1 MIKPKH
7 KFAIVF
13 GLCVT
18 IASLSSGCATSPNP
32 HRVPANIE
40 HLNSGFRLD
49 CSRKQEQIDMLQSMR
64 QSKDESFEAYLRV
77 MLQPWRVVTAPGDH
91 QIDVDVAYGNPNKYI
106 NYHLN
111 QLRYCP

>member
-1 MIKPKH
+1 MIKPKL

-13 GLCVT
+13 GMYVT
-18 IASLSSGCATSPNP
+18 IASLSSGCATSPDP
-32 HRVPANIE
+32 HRVTASIE
-40 HLNSGFRLD
+40 DLDSGFRLD
-49 CSRKQEQIDMLQSMR
+49 CSRKQEQIAMLQSMR
-64 QSKDESFEAYLRV
+64 QSRDESFEAYLRL

-91 QIDVDVAYGNPNKYI
+91 QIDAEIAHGNPNKYI

>member
-1 MIKPKH
+1 M
-7 KFAIVF
+7 
-13 GLCVT
+13 CVT

-32 HRVPANIE
+32 NRIPADIE

-49 CSRKQEQIDMLQSMR
+49 CSRKQQQIDMLQSMR
-64 QSKDESFEAYLRV
+64 QSRDESFEAYLRV
-77 MLQPWRVVTAPGDH
+77 FLQPWRVVTDPANH
-91 QIDVDVAYGNPNKYI
+91 YIDVEIAHGNPNKYI

>member
-1 MIKPKH
+1 M
-7 KFAIVF
+7 
-13 GLCVT
+13 
-18 IASLSSGCATSPNP
+18 
-32 HRVPANIE
+32 PANIE

-49 CSRKQEQIDMLQSMR
+49 CNRKQEQIDMLQSMR

-91 QIDVDVAYGNPNKYI
+91 QIDAEVAYANPNKYI

>member
-1 MIKPKH
+1 MIKPKL

-13 GLCVT
+13 GMCVT
-18 IASLSSGCATSPNP
+18 IASLSNGCATSPDPN
-32 HRVPANIE
+32 RVTASIE
-40 HLNSGFRLD
+40 DLNSGFRLD
-49 CSRKQEQIDMLQSMR
+49 CSRKQEQIAMLQSMR
-64 QSKDESFEAYLRV
+64 QSRDESFEAYLRL

-91 QIDVDVAYGNPNKYI
+91 QIDAEIAHGNPNKYI

>member
-1 MIKPKH
+1 M
-7 KFAIVF
+7 
-13 GLCVT
+13 T
-18 IASLSSGCATSPNP
+18 
-32 HRVPANIE
+32 ANIE

-64 QSKDESFEAYLRV
+64 QSPDESFEAYLRV
-77 MLQPWRVVTAPGDH
+77 MLQPWRVITSPGDH
-91 QIDVDVAYGNPNKYI
+91 QIDVETSMANPNKYI

>member
-18 IASLSSGCATSPNP
+18 IASLSSGCATSPDP

-64 QSKDESFEAYLRV
+64 QSRDESFEAYLRL
-77 MLQPWRVVTAPGDH
+77 MMQPWRLFSAPGDH

>member
-18 IASLSSGCATSPNP
+18 IASLSSGCATTADPN
-32 HRVPANIE
+32 RVPAGVE
-40 HLNSGFRLD
+40 DLNSRFQID

-64 QSKDESFEAYLRV
+64 QSRDETFEAYLRL
-77 MLQPWRVVTAPGDH
+77 MLQPWRVFTDPNSH
-91 QIDVDVAYGNPNKYI
+91 QIDAEISQGNPNKYI

>member
-1 MIKPKH
+1 MIKPKL

-18 IASLSSGCATSPNP
+18 IASLSSGCATRPNP
-32 HRVPANIE
+32 HRVPAGIE
-40 HLNSGFRLD
+40 DLNRGFRLD
-49 CSRKQEQIDMLQSMR
+49 CSRKQQQIDMLQSMR
-64 QSKDESFEAYLRV
+64 QSRDEMFEAQMRV
-77 MLQPWRVVTAPGDH
+77 MLQPWRVFTNPADH
-91 QIDVDVAYGNPNKYI
+91 VIDAEIAYGSPNGYI